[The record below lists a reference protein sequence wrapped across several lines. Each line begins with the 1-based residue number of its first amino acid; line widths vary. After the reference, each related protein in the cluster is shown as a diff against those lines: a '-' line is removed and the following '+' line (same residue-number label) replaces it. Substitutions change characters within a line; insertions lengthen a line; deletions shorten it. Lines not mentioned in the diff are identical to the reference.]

1 MINHPHNTYFC
12 LYLLVESKVIQ
23 MYSKEEAKQIKQ
35 RFWTTFGQSYPRKW
49 LLHKTKIKDFSF
61 KFYADNKKAQVM
73 LDIENKDDELRTIYF
88 QKIESLKN
96 VLLEN
101 YLPEAIFEENYYLD
115 NGKLICRIWV
125 EKHGISINN
134 PDTWQDIF
142 DFFYENM
149 SSFELFFYEFEEYI
163 KDLSTNT

>member
-1 MINHPHNTYFC
+1 
-12 LYLLVESKVIQ
+12 

>member
-12 LYLLVESKVIQ
+12 LYLFVESKVIQ

-73 LDIENKDDELRTIYF
+73 LDIENKDEELRTIYF

-115 NGKLICRIWV
+115 NGKLISRIWV

-142 DFFYENM
+142 EFFYENM

>member
-1 MINHPHNTYFC
+1 
-12 LYLLVESKVIQ
+12 

-73 LDIENKDDELRTIYF
+73 LDIENKDEELRTIYF

-115 NGKLICRIWV
+115 NGKLISRIWV

-142 DFFYENM
+142 EFFYENM